1 MNDEPMM
8 IDETEDF
15 AEPRR
20 GARRSWKK
28 FQLVVTGLVA
38 VFVAWVAVASPA
50 SNNWNKTFGGITEA
64 HIAKF
69 EQAMDEYFDEVE
81 RRNLTRV
88 TMARYDS
95 LQPDEYSEAEE
106 VEKGT
111 YDARERL
118 RKLVDGMNY
127 SNRQKARARF
137 ALWAHSHNGDEI
149 PSEVILEGADGSGRA
164 WVMRNI
170 PAGVWTAIKAA
181 VIAFVAT
188 WLFLKLCEL
197 IWWFFIDRV
206 RDVADAVRKS

>member
-1 MNDEPMM
+1 MHDEPMM

-28 FQLVVTGLVA
+28 FQLLVAGLVA
-38 VFVAWVAVASPA
+38 VLVAWVAAASPA
-50 SNNWNKTFGGITEA
+50 SNNWNTTFGGITEA

-69 EQAMDEYFDEVE
+69 EQAMDKYFDEVE
-81 RRNLTRV
+81 KRNLTRV

-111 YDARERL
+111 YDARERV

-127 SNRQKARARF
+127 FNRQKARAQF
-137 ALWAHSHNGDEI
+137 AFRVHERNGDPI
-149 PSEVILEGADGSGRA
+149 PNEVFVQGIPGDGRA
-164 WVMRNI
+164 WIMRNI

-188 WLFLKLCEL
+188 WLLLKLCEL
-197 IWWFFIDRV
+197 FWWFLIDRV